1 MCDST
6 DEQHRPQ
13 SLASS
18 ASPGTRGQDA
28 LHERARW
35 TTDCIPRAHLTE
47 SKPEASSLC
56 KAMRTLQQASVQSYR
71 FSLTSGSGYQMAPE
85 AVCCFPSRATRGET
99 FCLARGCSEQCLLTL
114 HRSFCSESFGGSVQ
128 QVQTSCIANAVAHT
142 LGSNIFV
149 VYQPAS
155 TEAL

>member
-1 MCDST
+1 VCDST
-6 DEQHRPQ
+6 VEQHRPQ
-13 SLASS
+13 SLAGS
-18 ASPGTRGQDA
+18 ASAGTRGQDA

-47 SKPEASSLC
+47 SKTEASSLC
-56 KAMRTLQQASVQSYR
+56 KAMRMLQQASVQSYR
-71 FSLTSGSGYQMAPE
+71 LFSSGSGYQMAPE
-85 AVCCFPSRATRGET
+85 AVCCFPSRATRGEM
-99 FCLARGCSEQCLLTL
+99 FCLARGCSKQCLLTL

-128 QVQTSCIANAVAHT
+128 QAQTSCTANAVAHT